1 MLNKFYSLSVDMPSG
16 ASPDLQPRWAHA
28 ADDFQLDPLAYL
40 NADARD
46 TTAANGKVSFTIEE
60 AASQLL
66 RGEPGW
72 GSMGQPF
79 TVTYAYRANAPPTM
93 PSDADGFS
101 RFNPAQINQAELA
114 FTAWSDVANIR
125 FSRIGF
131 GNSGEA
137 AYSNNATI
145 SLGNYSSGVDGA
157 SAFSFYPG
165 STGATSSAG
174 DVWVNSTFAFNTNPS
189 VGAYGG
195 TVLVHEIGHTIGL
208 AHPSDYDAGDSASP
222 NYAADAGYYEDD
234 RQYTVMSYFSETN
247 TGANFGGAYSAAPLL
262 DDIAAAQMAY
272 GANMATRTGDTVY
285 GFGATADRPW
295 FVATASTSKL
305 VFAVW
310 DAGGTDTFNFSGY
323 GFNQLI
329 DLRPGFFSNVGGLVG
344 NVAVAENVV
353 IENAVGGSGADVI
366 HGNDAGNTID
376 GGAGADRID
385 GGTRGS
391 NRLFGGDGDDVIVG
405 GADFDAV
412 NGNKGE
418 DTIDGG
424 AGGNDWLLGG
434 QGDDQIVAHAGNV
447 ILNGNIGADAVL
459 GGAGADLVRGGQGND
474 LLNGG
479 GGDDQ
484 IFGDLG
490 ADTMT
495 GGPGADIFHFA
506 LGGGVDVVAD
516 FNLADG
522 DRIQLDGAPAYAVA
536 QSGSDT
542 VISIGVGA
550 DQLVL
555 IGVQA
560 ATLGPG
566 SILLA

>member
-1 MLNKFYSLSVDMPSG
+1 MPSG
-16 ASPDLQPRWAHA
+16 ASPDLQPRLAHA
-28 ADDFQLDPLAYL
+28 ADAFQLDPQAYL

-46 TTAANGKVSFTIEE
+46 TTAANGKVSFTIEQ
-60 AASQLL
+60 AATQLL

-79 TVTYAYRANAPPTM
+79 TVTYAYRANAPLTM
-93 PSDADGFS
+93 PTDTGGFS
-101 RFNPAQINQAELA
+101 RFNAAQINQAELA

-125 FSRIGF
+125 FSRVGF
-131 GNSGEA
+131 GNSGEG

-145 SLGNYSSGVDGA
+145 LLGDYASGVDGA

-165 STGATSSAG
+165 STSVTSSAG
-174 DVWVNSTFAFNTNPS
+174 DVWVNSTFAYNTNPS

-195 TVLVHEIGHTIGL
+195 MVLVHEIGHTIGL
-208 AHPSDYDAGDSASP
+208 AHPSDYNADDNASP
-222 NYAADAGYYEDD
+222 NYATDASYYEDD
-234 RQYTVMSYFSETN
+234 RQYTVMSYFPETN
-247 TGANFGGAYSAAPLL
+247 TGATFGGVYSAAPLL

-272 GANMATRTGDTVY
+272 GANMATRAGDTVY

-295 FVATASTSKL
+295 FVATSSASKL

-323 GFNQLI
+323 GFNQQI

-344 NVAVAENVV
+344 NVAVAANVV
-353 IENAVGGSGADVI
+353 IENAVGGFGADVI

-376 GGAGADRID
+376 GGPGNDSLD
-385 GGTRGS
+385 GGAGGS
-391 NRLFGGDGDDVIVG
+391 NRLFGGDGNDVIVG

-418 DTIDGG
+418 DIIDGG

-447 ILNGNIGADAVL
+447 ILNGNIGADAVY
-459 GGAGADLVRGGQGND
+459 GGGGADLVRGGQGND

-490 ADTMT
+490 DDTMT
-495 GGPGADIFHFA
+495 GGAGADIFHFA
-506 LGGGVDVVAD
+506 LGGGVDVVTD
-516 FNLADG
+516 FNAAEG
-522 DRIQLDGAPAYAVA
+522 DRIQLDGAPTYAVA
-536 QSGSDT
+536 QSGANT
-542 VISIGVGA
+542 VISVGAGA

-560 ATLGPG
+560 TTLGPG